1 MKISKKRLRQIIKE
15 EIENHPGN
23 CDDRTDEEVY
33 AKMYDAL
40 RPGMDPDAPE
50 WDPFIAFFEEYVY
63 DQMSRTNP
71 ENIQDFE
78 SEDYDE
84 IEPLPPPHEEYKV

>member
-1 MKISKKRLRQIIKE
+1 MKITKKRLRQIIKE
-15 EIENHPGN
+15 EIEEGYEEVENYPGDT
-23 CDDRTDEEVY
+23 DDRTDEEVY

-40 RPGMDPDAPE
+40 RPGTDPDAP
-50 WDPFIAFFEEYVY
+50 DY
-63 DQMSRTNP
+63 
-71 ENIQDFE
+71 E